1 MSHTFTKKSLL
12 FSTLVLSVFAAS
24 QVKADE
30 NASAWTA
37 RSVEEIKADLVSQ
50 DNQKTYTVR
59 YGDTLSTIAD
69 VMGIDMVVLAN
80 INKIANIDLIYP
92 DAILTTI
99 YDDKQEVVSVTVETP
114 AAAGSDE
121 TISASADLAK
131 NEVTVGNEVVA
142 IGDLQSVAEANQ
154 ASSTTK
160 VSTSE
165 SSQEAQPSSTTEASL
180 EQTENQ
186 VQESSQEVAPEVSQ
200 EVAAEATSADSEVET
215 GQESSSITADS
226 QTTAPVAESHNQP
239 SQAGTTEETN
249 ANQTTIPTVESAT
262 QAIVESKDSQ
272 TSYGQSSQPLQE
284 AIKQTV
290 ETSANS
296 ASQTSSVTDDNTGLQ
311 SQTAAFKEE
320 VANTF
325 GITSFSGYRA
335 GASDDHGSGLAID
348 FMVPQ
353 SSVLGD
359 QVAQYAINHMADRG
373 ISYIIWK
380 QRFYAPYASI
390 YGPANTWNP
399 MPDRGSVTANHYDH
413 VHVSFN

>member
-296 ASQTSSVTDDNTGLQ
+296 ASQTSSVTDDNPGLQ

-320 VANTF
+320 VANAF

-353 SSVLGD
+353 SSSLGD

>member
-12 FSTLVLSVFAAS
+12 FSTLILSVFAAS

-50 DNQKTYTVR
+50 DNQKTYTVK

-69 VMGIDMVVLAN
+69 AMGIDMVVLAD

-114 AAAGSDE
+114 VAADSDE

-186 VQESSQEVAPEVSQ
+186 VQESSQEVSPEVSQ

-249 ANQTTIPTVESAT
+249 ANQTTTPTVESAT

-320 VANTF
+320 VANAF

-353 SSVLGD
+353 SSALGD

>member
-226 QTTAPVAESHNQP
+226 QTTAPVAESYNQP

-296 ASQTSSVTDDNTGLQ
+296 ASQTSSVRDDNTGLQ

-320 VANTF
+320 VANAF

-353 SSVLGD
+353 SSALGD

>member
-69 VMGIDMVVLAN
+69 AMGIDMVVLAN

-226 QTTAPVAESHNQP
+226 QTTAPVAESYNQP

-296 ASQTSSVTDDNTGLQ
+296 ASQTSSVRDDNTGLQ

-320 VANTF
+320 VANAF

-353 SSVLGD
+353 SSALGD

>member
-50 DNQKTYTVR
+50 DNQKTYTVK

-69 VMGIDMVVLAN
+69 AMGIDMVVLAN

-114 AAAGSDE
+114 VAADSDE

-165 SSQEAQPSSTTEASL
+165 SSQEAQPSSTTEVSL

-226 QTTAPVAESHNQP
+226 QTTTPVAESHNQS

-320 VANTF
+320 VANAF

-353 SSVLGD
+353 SSALGD

>member
-50 DNQKTYTVR
+50 DNQKTYTVK

-69 VMGIDMVVLAN
+69 AMGIDMVVLAN

-200 EVAAEATSADSEVET
+200 EVAAETTSADSEVET

-249 ANQTTIPTVESAT
+249 ANQTTTPTVESAT

-320 VANTF
+320 VANAF

-335 GASDDHGSGLAID
+335 GSSDDHGSGLAID

-353 SSVLGD
+353 SSALGD

>member
-1 MSHTFTKKSLL
+1 
-12 FSTLVLSVFAAS
+12 
-24 QVKADE
+24 
-30 NASAWTA
+30 
-37 RSVEEIKADLVSQ
+37 
-50 DNQKTYTVR
+50 
-59 YGDTLSTIAD
+59 
-69 VMGIDMVVLAN
+69 MVVLAN

-142 IGDLQSVAEANQ
+142 IDDLKSVAEANQ

-226 QTTAPVAESHNQP
+226 QTTAPVAESYNQP

-320 VANTF
+320 VANAF

-353 SSVLGD
+353 SSALGD

-399 MPDRGSVTANHYDH
+399 MPDRGSMTANHYDH

>member
-50 DNQKTYTVR
+50 DNQKTYTVK

-69 VMGIDMVVLAN
+69 AMGIDMVVLAN

-99 YDDKQEVVSVTVETP
+99 YDYKQEVVSVTVETP

-165 SSQEAQPSSTTEASL
+165 SSQEVQPSSTTEANL

-226 QTTAPVAESHNQP
+226 QTTAPVAESHNQS

-249 ANQTTIPTVESAT
+249 ANQTTILTVESAT

-320 VANTF
+320 VANAF

-353 SSVLGD
+353 SSALGD

>member
-50 DNQKTYTVR
+50 DNQKTYTVK

-69 VMGIDMVVLAN
+69 AMGIDMVVLAN

-114 AAAGSDE
+114 VAADSDE

-165 SSQEAQPSSTTEASL
+165 SSQEAQPSSTTEVSL

-226 QTTAPVAESHNQP
+226 QTTAPVAESHNQS

-320 VANTF
+320 VANAF

-353 SSVLGD
+353 SSALGD

>member
-30 NASAWTA
+30 NAGAWTA

-50 DNQKTYTVR
+50 DKQTTYTVK

-69 VMGIDMVVLAN
+69 AMGIDMAVLAN

-92 DAILTTI
+92 DAVLTTT
-99 YDDKQEVVSVTVETP
+99 YDDKQEVASVTVETP
-114 AAAGSDE
+114 TAAGSDD
-121 TISASADLAK
+121 TVTASADLTK

-142 IGDLQSVAEANQ
+142 VDNLQAAPEDNQ
-154 ASSTTK
+154 ASSTAEAN
-160 VSTSE
+160 TSE
-165 SSQEAQPSSTTEASL
+165 SSQAAQSSSTSQSSLEPTTTSQSQEDSQEVQPEASQEETASSETQTSQEATSEASTSGSVTEVSSQATTASGQISEASTTEEAS
-180 EQTENQ
+180 
-186 VQESSQEVAPEVSQ
+186 A
-200 EVAAEATSADSEVET
+200 
-215 GQESSSITADS
+215 S
-226 QTTAPVAESHNQP
+226 QTST
-239 SQAGTTEETN
+239 
-249 ANQTTIPTVESAT
+249 PTVESAT
-262 QAIVESKDSQ
+262 QAIVESKASQ
-272 TSYGQSSQPLQE
+272 TTYAQSSQPVQE

-290 ETSANS
+290 ASSTPAT
-296 ASQTSSVTDDNTGLQ
+296 SQTSAVTYDNTGLQ
-311 SQTAAFKEE
+311 SQTSAFKEE
-320 VANTF
+320 VANAF

-335 GASDDHGSGLAID
+335 GASDDHGKGLAID

-353 SSVLGD
+353 SSALGD

-390 YGPANTWNP
+390 YGPANTWKP

>member
-37 RSVEEIKADLVSQ
+37 RSLEEIKADLVSQ
-50 DNQKTYTVR
+50 DNQKTYTVK

-69 VMGIDMVVLAN
+69 AMGIDMVVLAN

-142 IGDLQSVAEANQ
+142 IDDLKSVAEANQ

-226 QTTAPVAESHNQP
+226 QTTAPVAESYNQP

-320 VANTF
+320 VANAF

-353 SSVLGD
+353 SSALGD

-399 MPDRGSVTANHYDH
+399 MPDRGSMTANHYDH

>member
-37 RSVEEIKADLVSQ
+37 RSVEEITADLVSQ
-50 DNQKTYTVR
+50 DNQKTYTVK

-69 VMGIDMVVLAN
+69 AMGIDMVVLAN

-121 TISASADLAK
+121 TISASADLTK
-131 NEVTVGNEVVA
+131 NEVNVGNEVVA
-142 IGDLQSVAEANQ
+142 IDDLQSVAEANQ

-226 QTTAPVAESHNQP
+226 QTTAPVAESYNQP

-320 VANTF
+320 VANAF

-353 SSVLGD
+353 SSALGD

>member
-50 DNQKTYTVR
+50 DNQKTYTVK

-69 VMGIDMVVLAN
+69 AMGIDMVVLAN

-114 AAAGSDE
+114 VAADSDE

-200 EVAAEATSADSEVET
+200 EVAAETTSADSEVET

-249 ANQTTIPTVESAT
+249 ANQTTTPTVESAT

-296 ASQTSSVTDDNTGLQ
+296 ASQTSSVTYDNTGLQ

-320 VANTF
+320 VANAF

-353 SSVLGD
+353 SSALGD